1 MLIRVFR
8 FSPRD
13 GQFEYFVFLHVMVS
27 SSNFAFR
34 GIVSRTFK
42 NKKNSKN
49 VLDTFL
55 SLPLQKHSNG
65 LHRNIKES
73 VIASQCVDFA
83 FLSTMVS
90 SSNFAFREIVSRT
103 FKNKQNS
110 KNVLD
115 TFLSLPL
122 QKTRTDFIEI
132 LRNPSWLASLLIL
145 LFSARWSVRV
155 ISLFAELYREL
166 LIVKIISGNVPRYI
180 SFDTAAEILEPTSSK
195 Y

>member
-1 MLIRVFR
+1 MFSIHFFRYRCRNTRTDFIEILRNPSLLVSLLISLFSARWSVRVI
-8 FSPRD
+8 S
-13 GQFEYFVFLHVMVS
+13 L
-27 SSNFAFR
+27 
-34 GIVSRTFK
+34 
-42 NKKNSKN
+42 
-49 VLDTFL
+49 
-55 SLPLQKHSNG
+55 LPLQKHSNR

-73 VIASQCVDFA
+73 VIASQFVDFA

-122 QKTRTDFIEI
+122 QRHSNRLHRNIKESVIASQFVDFAF
-132 LRNPSWLASLLIL
+132 LSTMVS
-145 LFSARWSVRV
+145 
-155 ISLFAELYREL
+155 
-166 LIVKIISGNVPRYI
+166 SGN
-180 SFDTAAEILEPTSSK
+180 FFATAAETLEQTSSK